1 MNEYLFDIKLLA
13 AIRVNAASEA
23 EARTL
28 ILECFDCA
36 CVNAGAWPNGDP
48 ILFEASARG
57 NFNLIEIN
65 GEPTCHALPNSAF
78 VVW

>member
-1 MNEYLFDIKLLA
+1 MNEYLFDIKLFA
-13 AIRVNAASEA
+13 SIRIKAESEA
-23 EARTL
+23 EARAT
-28 ILECFDCA
+28 ILDHLDCA

-57 NFNLIEIN
+57 ELPLIEIN